1 MKTNKLLLG
10 TALATSLVAF
20 NTASFADAKVTGS
33 VEMTFNSTEDK
44 DANSDGDI
52 GSENTVKFEGSK
64 DIDLGTLTTSFKLE
78 DAAVE
83 APNISLSM
91 GDTTVGVGSDFAPNL
106 SFTNIPTVG
115 DRASTVGKNIA
126 TTDLVGSA
134 HNLTAVTDSGNTIK
148 NGNGIL
154 LAQKFDGG
162 QISAFIVPS
171 MGSTQG
177 GGTDSG
183 LSAAATTGSAYN
195 VVFSG
200 NLGIDGLSIKAGMN
214 DQTGKNGNEDGDAKA
229 IGATYSFGQFSVG
242 ANTASVKSVAAAG
255 SQYDLD
261 TDSIGIGFAV
271 NDNISIAA
279 SVQKTDGDSAG
290 TAMTSD
296 EETQLISIGYSLGG
310 LGLEFSFAELENI
323 NGVAASDGE
332 AFQIRTV
339 GKF

>member
-33 VEMTFNSTEDK
+33 VEMTYNSTEAT
-44 DANSDGDI
+44 DADTDGDI
-52 GSENTVKFEGSK
+52 GSENTVKFAGSK
-64 DIDLGTLTTSFKLE
+64 DIDLGTLTSSFKLE
-78 DAAVE
+78 DAGIE
-83 APNISLSM
+83 APSITLNM
-91 GDTTVGVGSDFAPNL
+91 GDTTVGVGADFAPNL
-106 SFTNIPTVG
+106 SFTNVPTVG

-183 LSAAATTGSAYN
+183 ISAATTTGSAYN

-242 ANTASVKSVAAAG
+242 ANTASVKSVATAG
-255 SQYDLD
+255 NQYDLD
-261 TDSIGIGFAV
+261 TDSFGIGFAV

-279 SVQKTDGDSAG
+279 SVQKTDGVSNGSAM
-290 TAMTSD
+290 ASD